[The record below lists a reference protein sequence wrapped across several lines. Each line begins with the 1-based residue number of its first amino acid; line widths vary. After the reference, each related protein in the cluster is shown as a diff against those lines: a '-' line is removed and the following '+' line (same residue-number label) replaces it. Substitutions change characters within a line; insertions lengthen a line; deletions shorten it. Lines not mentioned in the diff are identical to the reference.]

1 MDTVVRLI
9 TPSQDVQT
17 TGHASADVD
26 ESELDIGLTV
36 GWPLDRATFI
46 KRLDD
51 LRVIRNNVMHFN
63 PEPLPANTVGRLR
76 YILKPLRDYG
86 AMITP

>member
-1 MDTVVRLI
+1 V
-9 TPSQDVQT
+9 T
-17 TGHASADVD
+17 T
-26 ESELDIGLTV
+26 SEFLKTRKRWAKL

-63 PEPLPANTVGRLR
+63 PEPLPENSVERLR
-76 YILKPLRDYG
+76 FILKLLRDFG
-86 AMITP
+86 GLSTP